1 ALTMDRGAGDE
12 LSLGDVLDWSDARE
26 VKPGP
31 PRARPRRES
40 RLLQLLRP
48 EPMFWG
54 LFSTGG
60 FVAALVLPIAVA
72 ILGLAFPVGLLP
84 RDALSYERV
93 ADLVRS
99 PLAKLFL
106 LGLVSLPLFHWAH
119 RFRYAVH
126 HQFGVHG
133 LKRLVAVACY
143 GTALAL
149 TAFAVQ
155 VLLRI

>member
-1 ALTMDRGAGDE
+1 MERAAVE
-12 LSLGDVLDWSDARE
+12 EFSLGDILDWSDARE

-40 RLLQLLRP
+40 RLRQLLRP

-54 LFSTGG
+54 LFSAGG
-60 FVAALVLPIAVA
+60 FVAALVLPIFVG
-72 ILGLAFPVGLLP
+72 ILGLAFPSGLLP

-93 ADLVRS
+93 VDLVGH

-106 LGLVSLPLFHWAH
+106 LGVVSLPLFHWAH
-119 RFRYAVH
+119 RFRYTVH

-133 LKRLVAVACY
+133 LKGLVAVACY
-143 GTALAL
+143 GTAIAGAALAAL
-149 TAFAVQ
+149 

>member
-1 ALTMDRGAGDE
+1 LTMERGDE
-12 LSLGDVLDWSDARE
+12 PSLGDILDWSDARE

-40 RLLQLLRP
+40 RLRQLLRP

-54 LFSTGG
+54 LFSAGG
-60 FVAALVLPIAVA
+60 FVAALVLPISVA
-72 ILGLAFPVGLLP
+72 ILGLAFPAGLLP
-84 RDALSYERV
+84 KDALSYERV
-93 ADLVRS
+93 VDLVS
-99 PLAKLFL
+99 HPLAKLFL
-106 LGLVSLPLFHWAH
+106 LGVVSLPLFHWAH

-133 LKRLVAVACY
+133 LKRLVAVTCY
-143 GTALAL
+143 GIAIALTALAAL
-149 TAFAVQ
+149 

>member
-1 ALTMDRGAGDE
+1 MERAAAE
-12 LSLGDVLDWSDARE
+12 EFSLGDILDWSDARE

-40 RLLQLLRP
+40 RLRQLLRP

-54 LFSTGG
+54 LFSAGG
-60 FVAALVLPIAVA
+60 FVAALVLPISVA
-72 ILGLAFPVGLLP
+72 ILGLAFPAGLLP

-93 ADLVRS
+93 ADLVS
-99 PLAKLFL
+99 NPLAKLFL

-119 RFRYAVH
+119 RFRYTVH

-143 GTALAL
+143 GTAIAGSGLAVGL
-149 TAFAVQ
+149 
-155 VLLRI
+155 LLRI